1 MQTLILLVLS
11 CLVSKEWV
19 TIYKNI
25 PNTHKMQR
33 GLPMDKIHIEGLEV
47 FALIGVYDWER
58 EHQQRLIVDV
68 ELSADL
74 SLAALTDDVNNTLN
88 YAEIA
93 QGISDFAANSQYK
106 LIEALASQMLDW
118 LLQSFPKLKKVRLKL
133 SKPDILANAKNVAV
147 EFTKEQTF

>member
-1 MQTLILLVLS
+1 
-11 CLVSKEWV
+11 
-19 TIYKNI
+19 
-25 PNTHKMQR
+25 MQR